1 MEEIISQKIIEETPK
16 KKKKKDKSAEK
27 VEQTEKADIVKT
39 IKYKTK
45 KFKVLIHKDNKVI
58 IDFNGK
64 CVSLQ
69 GNIKVNKGMVEVEYL
84 GKIGTKDFSVKLK

>member
-1 MEEIISQKIIEETPK
+1 MEEIINQKIIEETPK
-16 KKKKKDKSAEK
+16 KKKKKGKSAEK
-27 VEQTEKADIVKT
+27 VDQTEKVDIVKT

-45 KFKVLIHKDNKVI
+45 KCKVLMHKDNKVV

-69 GNIKVNKGMVEVEYL
+69 GNVKVNKGMVEVEYL
-84 GKIGTKDFSVKLK
+84 GEIGQKDFVIKLK